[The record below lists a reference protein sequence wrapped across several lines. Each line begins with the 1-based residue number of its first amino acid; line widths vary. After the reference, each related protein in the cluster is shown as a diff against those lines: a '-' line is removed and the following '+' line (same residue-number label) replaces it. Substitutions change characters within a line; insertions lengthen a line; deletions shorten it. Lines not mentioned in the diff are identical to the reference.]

1 MPTLAD
7 QPPLRL
13 AAVAADPDR
22 AAPLVRSIAAEL
34 GAEPPR
40 LVASI
45 AEALTLLRNEP
56 FDALLALHDAP
67 RLDGVVLAR
76 ALRGAGDETPV
87 AVLGAARAID
97 AESSAW
103 DAGADEYACLSD
115 ITAEQLAGR
124 LRRAIDARQ
133 RLREARRVLV
143 ADQQRLASEHAE
155 AQRLLGE
162 QRRLLAAL
170 RESEQPAATE
180 APSLPLTGTR
190 PAEAEYLGLL
200 RRGLTESGATTA
212 AVAQVADRLAAEGTT
227 GPRLFALHLSEVNQ
241 AVEGLGAKATRVV
254 QANAD
259 RLLLEAVV
267 HLAEAYRR
275 QYVEAVPTMADAVAD
290 PPPARAA

>member
-13 AAVAADPDR
+13 VAVAADPDR
-22 AAPLVRSIAAEL
+22 AAPLARSIAAEL
-34 GAEPPR
+34 GAESPR
-40 LVASI
+40 LVGSI
-45 AEALTLLRNEP
+45 ADALTLLRSES
-56 FDALLALHDAP
+56 FDALIALHDP
-67 RLDGVVLAR
+67 SDLDALVLSR

-87 AVLGAARAID
+87 AVLGTARAID
-97 AESSAW
+97 AESAAW

-155 AQRLLGE
+155 AQRLLSE
-162 QRRLLAAL
+162 QRRLLTAL
-170 RESEQPAATE
+170 QETEQPANTA
-180 APSLPLTGTR
+180 SQSIPLTAAR
-190 PAEAEYLGLL
+190 PAEVEYIGLL
-200 RRGLTESGATTA
+200 RKGLTESGATTA

-227 GPRLFALHLSEVNQ
+227 GPRLFELHLSEVSS
-241 AVEGLGAKATRVV
+241 ALEGLGPKAVRVV
-254 QANAD
+254 RANAD
-259 RLLLEAVV
+259 RLLLEAIV